1 MKALRQ
7 MGSGF
12 IIGVI
17 SLILVI
23 GGISLSLAETS
34 APSLPPTPSP
44 IPTTFAVEFASPL
57 PSPTPFLEISTG
69 NPTFSPTAT
78 LALAQPTS
86 CAIPAGWI
94 AIVVGAN
101 DTLYSI
107 AERYKTTA
115 DNLDTSNC
123 LNNTLPAA
131 GSVLYVPPVPT
142 VTVIPCGPP
151 SSWVRAHTVKA
162 GENLYRISLLYR
174 TTVQQLQSA
183 NCMGSSTII
192 HVGQVLWVP
201 NVPTSTPGITITVTG
216 TVDFSTPTNT
226 ATNTPDFSTPTNT
239 ATNTPDFSTPTNT
252 LQPTVTTAPTD
263 TLTPSPSQTTSP

>member
-12 IIGVI
+12 IIGII
-17 SLILVI
+17 SLLLVI
-23 GGISLSLAETS
+23 GGISLSLAESS

-57 PSPTPFLEISTG
+57 PSPTLLPETPTEISTLV
-69 NPTFSPTAT
+69 PTAT

-86 CAIPAGWI
+86 CTIPAGWVAVTI
-94 AIVVGAN
+94 GAN

-131 GSVLYVPPVPT
+131 GSILYVPPVPT

-151 SSWVRAHTVKA
+151 SSWIKAYTVKA
-162 GENLYRISLLYR
+162 GDNLYRISLLYR
-174 TTVQQLQSA
+174 TTVAQLQSA

-192 HVGQVLWVP
+192 HVGQLLWVP
-201 NVPTSTPGITITVTG
+201 NVPTSTPGITITLTRTA
-216 TVDFSTPTNT
+216 TVATSTSTVNFSTPTNT
-226 ATNTPDFSTPTNT
+226 PTNTPDFSTPTNT
-239 ATNTPDFSTPTNT
+239 ATNTPLPT
-252 LQPTVTTAPTD
+252 TTWSP
-263 TLTPSPSQTTSP
+263 TPSVTPPPTQSTSP

>member
-17 SLILVI
+17 SLLLVI

-34 APSLPPTPSP
+34 TPSLPPTPSP
-44 IPTTFAVEFASPL
+44 IPTTFSVEFASPL
-57 PSPTPFLEISTG
+57 PSPTQFVEISTET
-69 NPTFSPTAT
+69 PSPIPTAT
-78 LALAQPTS
+78 FVQPTS
-86 CAIPAGWI
+86 CVVPAGWI
-94 AIVVGAN
+94 SITVGAN

-107 AERYKTTA
+107 AERYKITA
-115 DNLDTSNC
+115 DILDQNNC
-123 LNNTLPAA
+123 LNSLPPAA

-151 SSWVRAHTVKA
+151 ASWVRAHTVKA
-162 GENLYRISLLYR
+162 GENLFRISLLYR
-174 TTVQQLQSA
+174 TSVAQLQRA

-201 NVPTSTPGITITVTG
+201 NVPTSTPGITATA
-216 TVDFSTPTNT
+216 TPTRTSTTDLSTSTNT
-226 ATNTPDFSTPTNT
+226 LTNTPDLSTST
-239 ATNTPDFSTPTNT
+239 ATSTVESSPVPTS
-252 LQPTVTTAPTD
+252 TTAPTQ
-263 TLTPSPSQTTSP
+263 TSSPSPTPTPTK

>member
-12 IIGVI
+12 IIGII
-17 SLILVI
+17 SLLLVI
-23 GGISLSLAETS
+23 GGISLSLAESS
-34 APSLPPTPSP
+34 APEVPPTPSP

-57 PSPTPFLEISTG
+57 PSPTPFPET
-69 NPTFSPTAT
+69 PTEAPT
-78 LALAQPTS
+78 LLPTS
-86 CAIPAGWI
+86 TIAQQVTCTIPAGWLPI
-94 AIVVGAN
+94 TVGVN

-123 LNNTLPAA
+123 LNNTPPTT
-131 GSVLYVPPVPT
+131 GSIIYVPPVPT

-151 SSWVRAHTVKA
+151 PHWIKGHTVQA

-192 HVGQVLWVP
+192 HVGQLLWVP
-201 NVPTSTPGITITVTG
+201 NVVTSTPAVTNTV
-216 TVDFSTPTNT
+216 VSSTPTQPANT

-239 ATNTPDFSTPTNT
+239 ATKTPDFSTS
-252 LQPTVTTAPTD
+252 
-263 TLTPSPSQTTSP
+263 TPSPTLSPFPSQTPSQ

>member
-12 IIGVI
+12 IIGAI
-17 SLILVI
+17 SLLLVI

-34 APSLPPTPSP
+34 APEIPPTPSP
-44 IPTTFAVEFASPL
+44 LPTTFVVEFASPL
-57 PSPTPFLEISTG
+57 PSSTLPITVPTNTLILLP
-69 NPTFSPTAT
+69 SPTIAV
-78 LALAQPTS
+78 QPTT
-86 CAIPAGWI
+86 CNIPSGWI
-94 AIVVGAN
+94 PITVGVN

-115 DNLDTSNC
+115 DALDAGNC
-123 LNNTLPAA
+123 LNNIPPAP
-131 GSVLYVPPVPT
+131 GSIIYVPPVPT

-151 SSWVRAHTVKA
+151 SSWIKGHTVKA

-174 TTVQQLQSA
+174 TTVAQLQSA

-192 HVGQVLWVP
+192 HVGQLLWVP
-201 NVPTSTPGITITVTG
+201 NVPTSTPAVTITTSRTPTS

-226 ATNTPDFSTPTNT
+226 ATKTPDFSTPTNT
-239 ATNTPDFSTPTNT
+239 ATNPPPPTSTSSPTPS
-252 LQPTVTTAPTD
+252 
-263 TLTPSPSQTTSP
+263 LTPPPTQSTSP

>member
-12 IIGVI
+12 IIGAI
-17 SLILVI
+17 SLLLVI

-57 PSPTPFLEISTG
+57 PSPTQFVETSTET
-69 NPTFSPTAT
+69 PTPLLTAT

-86 CAIPAGWI
+86 CVIPAGWVSI
-94 AIVVGAN
+94 TVGSN

-115 DNLDTSNC
+115 DILDQNNC
-123 LNNTLPAA
+123 LNNLPPAA
-131 GSVLYVPPVPT
+131 GKVLYVPPVPT

-151 SSWVRAHTVKA
+151 ASWVRAHTVKA
-162 GENLYRISLLYR
+162 GENLFRISLLYR
-174 TTVQQLQSA
+174 TSVAQLQRA

-201 NVPTSTPGITITVTG
+201 NVPTSTPGITATATP
-216 TVDFSTPTNT
+216 TRTSTTDFSTSTNT
-226 ATNTPDFSTPTNT
+226 PTRTPDFSTPTLT
-239 ATNTPDFSTPTNT
+239 STVTSSPVPTS
-252 LQPTVTTAPTD
+252 TTAPTQ
-263 TLTPSPSQTTSP
+263 TVLSSPTPTPTQ

>member
-12 IIGVI
+12 IIGTI
-17 SLILVI
+17 SLLLVI

-34 APSLPPTPSP
+34 APALPPTPSP
-44 IPTTFAVEFASPL
+44 IPTTFVVEFASPL
-57 PSPTPFLEISTG
+57 PSPTPPPAI
-69 NPTFSPTAT
+69 PTDTLVSLPSPTIIV
-78 LALAQPTS
+78 QPTS
-86 CAIPAGWI
+86 CTFPSGWI
-94 AIVVGAN
+94 SIIVGAN

-123 LNNTLPAA
+123 LNNNLPAA
-131 GSVLYVPPVPT
+131 GSILYVPPVPT

-151 SSWVRAHTVKA
+151 AGWIKTHSVKA

-174 TTVQQLQSA
+174 TTVARLQSA

-192 HVGQVLWVP
+192 HVGQLLWVP
-201 NVPTSTPGITITVTG
+201 NVPTSTPAVTKTATNTVTS
-216 TVDFSTPTNT
+216 TVNPSTPTNT
-226 ATNTPDFSTPTNT
+226 ATKTPDFSTPTNT
-239 ATNTPDFSTPTNT
+239 ATKTPDFSTSTPS
-252 LQPTVTTAPTD
+252 
-263 TLTPSPSQTTSP
+263 LTPTPTQ

>member
-12 IIGVI
+12 IIGAI
-17 SLILVI
+17 SLLLVI

-34 APSLPPTPSP
+34 APEIPPTPSP

-57 PSPTPFLEISTG
+57 PSLTLPPALPSDTPASLPTA
-69 NPTFSPTAT
+69 TAT
-78 LALAQPTS
+78 LALVQPVT
-86 CAIPAGWI
+86 CNFPAGWI

-115 DNLDTSNC
+115 DSLDASNC
-123 LNNTLPAA
+123 LNNRLPAA

-151 SSWVRAHTVKA
+151 ASWIKAHSVKA

-174 TTVQQLQSA
+174 TTVTQLQSA

-192 HVGQVLWVP
+192 HVGQMLWVP
-201 NVPTSTPGITITVTG
+201 NVPTSTPAVTATG
-216 TVDFSTPTNT
+216 TFTFTPTNT
-226 ATNTPDFSTPTNT
+226 ATRTPDFSTPTNT
-239 ATNTPDFSTPTNT
+239 ATNTPDFSTA
-252 LQPTVTTAPTD
+252 TTAPTQ
-263 TLTPSPSQTTSP
+263 TPSLTPLPTQTPSQ